1 MRKLNKL
8 VLSLLLVVIMVAQVA
23 TVGYAAIIDTIA
35 IGAINYSY
43 DAETQTCTASVST
56 RGLNKQARL
65 IIAEYDASGNVI
77 NSAISGLTA
86 EEASETV
93 IKVSLKVEDEANEVK
108 AFLWDKGYEP
118 FVKGATFGSDITA
131 NDVEIYIDGVPFEE
145 AIGESLALDEEYIYE
160 LPITSGNF
168 AIPEVTW
175 SATNSHIDA
184 DVKTIADELKT
195 VVTFKSGKRIATPEV
210 VKHSST
216 NSQTGVT
223 SYYNA
228 TRNNY
233 EKEYVHTVTIN
244 YVLPSEGYIDNS
256 MTALKTSAPVKFKTD
271 NSDFNGLLGKSSVQ
285 AKYDYVMKFELPEG
299 QEYGN
304 ISFNASQFSYQF
316 TILVVEPLEKET
328 KGTDAIVN
336 ADGTALTW
344 VTDKDVVAGYD
355 YTLTGDDRIYE
366 PYDVSRVTWGEKA
379 SASSVAVSSA
389 TAATGTATAQKHGTN
404 FNVLRKLQDSDYYFV
419 NGSKIG
425 EASRPASEMFIQYV
439 DVPDT
444 LLGYNYITT
453 AGGTN
458 QYNCTVSMTVNQD
471 VNIHMIATAN
481 NYTVNKLNA
490 DGSVNEKVSATTLAK
505 AYDRWMQNIKSIDAM
520 SAAYYVVN
528 NDLDPSTFFASSN
541 SKTNFNYTYDGV
553 TYGYKSLPY
562 KIRNWK
568 VADMVNS
575 HSSGKGIY
583 ILPEKLKA
591 TGHTVTETDTSVTVE
606 QKTIEEY
613 VNLWKELEKPENLIS
628 DISLVTDNVYN
639 GITPTWYADLKPKV
653 TDFNGDANRGIFSD
667 RSGYNQVRHTGMIV
681 SYPEEYDLEDSVFIT
696 TAVKYGDG
704 GEGDRTIYRMYGNI
718 DGVADY
724 TPYPLYS
731 FTVNKDSEVLIFS
744 NTAAHMYLDDAANG
758 WDRTVLTEGIKYV
771 MVSNAIASP
780 DAAESCQYPELNILY
795 RKVFSA
801 GDTVTIYTP
810 GNGASVFV
818 PFVKPIE
825 LKRAAGLK
833 SLRVDGVPV
842 EGFEEDR
849 LSYTYTITDELAET
863 LPEVTAVAD
872 DPDSEVSITY
882 EKDFG
887 RASATI
893 KVTHPTNPALTYTI
907 DFENS
912 GATVTDMYLCTE
924 GNVIPKE
931 YIAGAT
937 EDAVATNL
945 PVYKGDALHVGS
957 GYWAD
962 RMPPDYAYTIT
973 ELDDSLV
980 GEAAILSRVGWWN
993 AAANVEH
1000 KAFKDNG
1007 LNNICI
1013 PWVNFTVNRPATIRI
1028 LKTTNNHN
1036 DWFVDCG
1043 FTHTTRS
1050 TPYMRTVRDGGNINN
1065 AYHMYSKNVE
1075 PGELVT
1081 VPNDYESSNS
1091 YTIVIDYVDY
1101 K

>member
-23 TVGYAAIIDTIA
+23 TVGYAAIIDTLA

-86 EEASETV
+86 AEATETI

-145 AIGESLALDEEYIYE
+145 AIGESLELDEEYTYE

-184 DVKTIADELKT
+184 DVKTSAEDSKT

-256 MTALKTSAPVKFKTD
+256 MTALKTSAPATFKTD
-271 NSDFNGLLGKSSVQ
+271 NSSFNGLLGKDSVN

-299 QEYGN
+299 QEYGK
-304 ISFNASQFSYQF
+304 ISFNASQFTKQF

-366 PYDVSRVTWGEKA
+366 PYDESRVTWGEKA
-379 SASSVAVSSA
+379 SASSVEVSSA
-389 TAATGTATAQKHGTN
+389 TSATGTVKDGTLGTE

-419 NGSKIG
+419 SGSKVS
-425 EASRPASEMFIQYV
+425 EHNRPSSGMYIQYV

-444 LLGYNYITT
+444 LLGYNYITND
-453 AGGTN
+453 GQYE
-458 QYNCTVSMTVNQD
+458 QYNATVSMTVNQD
-471 VNIHMIATAN
+471 VNIHMIAIAN
-481 NYTVNKLNA
+481 NYTVTPLDSEGNA
-490 DGSVNEKVSATTLAK
+490 GAKVSATPLAK

-520 SAAYYVVN
+520 SAAYYIVN
-528 NDLDPSTFFASSN
+528 NDLDPSIFFAAA
-541 SKTNFNYTYDGV
+541 SKTNFHYTYDGV
-553 TYGYKSLPY
+553 TYGYKSVPY
-562 KIRNWK
+562 KLRNWK
-568 VADMVNS
+568 AAELVNS
-575 HSSGKGIY
+575 HASGKGIY

-613 VNLWKELEKPENLIS
+613 VNLWKELEEPEGLIS

-639 GITPTWYADLKPKV
+639 GTTAKWYDNLKPKV
-653 TDFNGDANRGIFSD
+653 TDFNGDANRSIFSD
-667 RSGYNQVRHTGMIV
+667 RSGYNQARHTGMIV

-744 NTAAHMYLDDAANG
+744 NTGAHMYLDDAANG

-780 DAAESCQYPELNILY
+780 DAAESCQYPALNILY

-810 GNGASVFV
+810 GNGGGSVFV

-825 LKRAAGLK
+825 LERAAGLK

-842 EGFEEDR
+842 EGFREDR

-893 KVTHPTNPALTYTI
+893 EVTHPTNPALTYTI

-945 PVYKGDALHVGS
+945 PVYKSDALHVGS

-973 ELDDSLV
+973 ELDESLV

-1000 KAFKDNG
+1000 KAYKDNG
-1007 LNNICI
+1007 VNNVRI
-1013 PWVNFTVNRPATIRI
+1013 PWVNFTVNRPATIKI
-1028 LKTTNNHN
+1028 LKTTNSHKE
-1036 DWFVDCG
+1036 WFEEYG
-1043 FTHTTRS
+1043 FTHVSRN
-1050 TPYMRTVRDGGNINN
+1050 TPYMRTVRDSGNINSSF
-1065 AYHMYSKNVE
+1065 HMFTKEVE
-1075 PGELVT
+1075 AGELVT

-1091 YTIVIDYVDY
+1091 YTIVIDYADY